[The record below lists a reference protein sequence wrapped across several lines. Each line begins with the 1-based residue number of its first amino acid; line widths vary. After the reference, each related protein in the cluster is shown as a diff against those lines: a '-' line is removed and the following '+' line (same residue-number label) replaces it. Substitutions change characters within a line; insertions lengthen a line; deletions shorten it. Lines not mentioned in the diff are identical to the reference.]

1 MAARN
6 GAMVRGGEEP
16 AGVARARAIARML
29 DAAVRVPGIGTRFG
43 LDAVLGLVPGLG
55 DVAGAALSGYVVI
68 LAARMGAPASVV
80 GRMLGNVAVDTLVG
94 TVPVLG
100 DLFDIGWKSNT
111 RNVALLDGYLERPH
125 ETKRSSRMVMGLVL
139 LALVA
144 LAAFG
149 VAVAVFVV
157 RGLASVVS

>member
-1 MAARN
+1 
-6 GAMVRGGEEP
+6 
-16 AGVARARAIARML
+16 
-29 DAAVRVPGIGTRFG
+29 VRVPGIGTRFG

-55 DVAGAALSGYVVI
+55 DVAGAALSGYVVL

-80 GRMLGNVAVDTLVG
+80 GRMIGNVALDTLVG
-94 TVPVLG
+94 TVPLLG
-100 DLFDIGWKSNT
+100 DLFDIGYKSNT

-125 ETKRSSRMVMGLVL
+125 ETHRSSRMVMGLAL

-157 RGLASVVS
+157 RGVASVVH